1 MNRDMDEEGFHCAN
15 GTLDPAFGGSG
26 QPTNASFNDED
37 LGYTLD
43 LDHPEN
49 GLLVPAPKT
58 GADGMLPVRAADKLE
73 PTSPGANIFNKTDRT
88 FPVFIE
94 DIRMITSMINIGLVN
109 KSRARSADQ
118 RSRLELSSDLKRQI
132 ECILY
137 Q

>member
-1 MNRDMDEEGFHCAN
+1 MDEEGFHCAN
-15 GTLDPAFGGSG
+15 CNGALDPAFGGSG

-37 LGYTLD
+37 LRYMLD

-73 PTSPGANIFNKTDRT
+73 PTSPGAKNFNKTDRT

-94 DIRMITSMINIGLVN
+94 DIRMINIGLVN

>member
-1 MNRDMDEEGFHCAN
+1 MKKGFTAPMAPSIQPLGVLGNRPMLPSMMKTWDIRW
-15 GTLDPAFGGSG
+15 TWIIPK
-26 QPTNASFNDED
+26 
-37 LGYTLD
+37 Y
-43 LDHPEN
+43 

-73 PTSPGANIFNKTDRT
+73 PTSPGAKNFNKTDRT

-118 RSRLELSSDLKRQI
+118 DWNCLLTSKGRLNASCTQ
-132 ECILY
+132 
-137 Q
+137 